1 VLHRNLL
8 DDTETTGGAR
18 RKHMALEV
26 AMTTDWV
33 HTSRTTARSKAIV
46 DCRQLVDRPA
56 STDPLPT

>member
-1 VLHRNLL
+1 MLHRNLL

-18 RKHMALEV
+18 RKHMAREV

-46 DCRQLVDRPA
+46 DCRPLVDRPVA
-56 STDPLPT
+56 TET